1 MSDIE
6 QSASTTETETKDFSS
21 LEMEAPSIKRSFS
34 EGEKNNSN
42 EQHAGENETKRI
54 KPTSPFNDLKISDDS
69 VLDTVKQRTTCAQ
82 CMDRSEIP
90 YIKLPVP
97 LNVIKH
103 ERELDGKSTAL
114 HSAVIA
120 NDDVK
125 VYSWQEIP
133 EFQQPERSLLLF
145 PGDDAKRLD
154 EIPRES
160 FDRITV
166 IDGTWK
172 QAGKIVRETPLLQR
186 MQKVTISPR
195 KTHFWRYQQM
205 GENHLATIEAIYY
218 IYREFAET
226 YETKEGCYD
235 GRYDNLLF
243 YYRFFY
249 NMIQDVYRNQKK
261 GKKFTH
267 RHRSD
272 YIQYANDNDEEKK

>member
-1 MSDIE
+1 M
-6 QSASTTETETKDFSS
+6 
-21 LEMEAPSIKRSFS
+21 
-34 EGEKNNSN
+34 
-42 EQHAGENETKRI
+42 
-54 KPTSPFNDLKISDDS
+54 
-69 VLDTVKQRTTCAQ
+69 
-82 CMDRSEIP
+82 
-90 YIKLPVP
+90 YIYR
-97 LNVIKH
+97 IKH

-125 VYSWQEIP
+125 VYNWQEIP

-154 EIPRES
+154 EVPRES

-186 MQKVTISPR
+186 MQKVTIAPR

-218 IYREFAET
+218 IYREFAEA
-226 YETKEGCYD
+226 YETKEGSYD

-249 NMIQDVYRNQKK
+249 NMIQDVYRNQRK

-272 YIQYANDNDEEKK
+272 YIQYNVDVNDNDNDSEEGKKQ